1 MLGMMVYIAVIMI
14 KPEGQVQVDEHLT
27 SAQVYFSTEGV

>member
-1 MLGMMVYIAVIMI
+1 MTVYSAVIMI

-27 SAQVYFSTEGV
+27 SLQAYFSTETA